1 MSEWVH
7 CKIRIEIKS
16 RASERASE
24 GVLVMGSGEV
34 VMKVTPGTAA
44 GAEYTVPTVRDEKSW
59 HTTAPWLS
67 VTMLTRS
74 ASSSASVEGIVD
86 VEGVVCMRWM
96 CDGGREEE
104 KRTGGEALL
113 KYTRCHRGGRGERG
127 EERWM
132 CAWRGDGTKMMAT
145 LMGRQRL

>member
-1 MSEWVH
+1 M
-7 CKIRIEIKS
+7 
-16 RASERASE
+16 
-24 GVLVMGSGEV
+24 MGSGEV

-86 VEGVVCMRWM
+86 VEGVVCVRWM
-96 CDGGREEE
+96 CDGGRE
-104 KRTGGEALL
+104 RRREANRRRGAL
-113 KYTRCHRGGRGERG
+113 KIHAVPQRRERGEG